1 LVRHLRMKPQDR
13 TILVTGATGA
23 QGGGTVDA
31 LLAEGFCARAL
42 VRDPRS
48 AAACALGDKGV
59 ELAQG
64 NFDDS
69 ASLQAAMQGAYG
81 VFSMQNVSPP
91 DDIGAEVRHGA
102 KLVEAALAAGV
113 EVFVH
118 TSVARAGR
126 QTEFVGW
133 SKGRWNE
140 AYWNAKS
147 AVIDLVR
154 ASGLPGW
161 VILKPAYM
169 FDNFLP
175 PKVAFMYPSFAGR
188 VIETAMGPDVRL
200 DMLSAKDL
208 GRFAAAAFV
217 DSSRFL
223 GEEIDLAAASVT
235 MPEMA
240 QYIGEASGHKVKAI
254 FQQPET
260 LIAKGYLPGVVDNQ
274 IWATAE
280 GYRVDLDHAASF
292 GVPFESPAA
301 WANRNREHFRFP

>member
-1 LVRHLRMKPQDR
+1 MKPQDR

-23 QGGGTVDA
+23 QGGAAVDA

-64 NFDDS
+64 NFNDS

-81 VFSMQNVSPP
+81 VFSMQNVSPTVDP
-91 DDIGAEVRHGA
+91 SSEVRHGGN
-102 KLVEAALAAGV
+102 LIEAAKASGLRM
-113 EVFVH
+113 FVH

-126 QTEFVGW
+126 QTEFAGW
-133 SKGRWNE
+133 AQGRWNA

-147 AVIDLVR
+147 AVNDLVR
-154 ASGLPGW
+154 TSGLPEW

-169 FDNFLP
+169 LDNFLP

-200 DMLSAKDL
+200 DIIAANDI
-208 GRFAAAAFV
+208 GRFAAAAFI
-217 DSSRFL
+217 DPSRFS
-223 GEEIDLAAASVT
+223 GEEIDLAAGNVT

-240 QYIGEASGHKVKAI
+240 QYISAATGQTVKAI
-254 FQQPET
+254 CLKPEK
-260 LIAKGYLPGVVDNQ
+260 LIGKGYLPGVVDNQ
-274 IWATAE
+274 IWATIE
-280 GYRVDLDHAASF
+280 GYRVDLDRAASF
-292 GVPFESPAA
+292 GVTFESPAA
-301 WANRNREHFRFP
+301 WANRSREQFRFA